1 MRTQQYEA
9 TTETRH
15 APPPEIAGRSWQV
28 SGSVA
33 KCAVPPHA
41 RPPHEAQAVTPDPTK
56 HGWRIAWLFLDV
68 LAGIALGIGAY
79 VHWMVMRLGPVMCCT
94 VLALPFWVC
103 R

>member
-1 MRTQQYEA
+1 MTHSQSEP

-41 RPPHEAQAVTPDPTK
+41 RPPHEAQAVTPHPTK
-56 HGWRIAWLFLDV
+56 PGWKLAWLFLPALCV
-68 LAGIALGIGAY
+68 IACLGIWLVCQSASIGA
-79 VHWMVMRLGPVMCCT
+79 V
-94 VLALPFWVC
+94 VLL
-103 R
+103 